1 MLALPSYSDSG
12 CTLNRNVMVTP
23 QRPDLNDDVTLEQFR
38 NKAQM
43 NLRAD
48 VFMALEFSEQDDISS
63 SSSSSHR
70 HPLL

>member
-23 QRPDLNDDVTLEQFR
+23 QRPDLNDDVALEQFR

-63 SSSSSHR
+63 SSSSHR